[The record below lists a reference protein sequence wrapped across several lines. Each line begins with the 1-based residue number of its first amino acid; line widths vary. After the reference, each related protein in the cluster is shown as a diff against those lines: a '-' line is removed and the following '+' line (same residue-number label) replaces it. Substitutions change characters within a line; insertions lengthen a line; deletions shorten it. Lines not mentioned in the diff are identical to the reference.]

1 MSKTEALIKQ
11 LEAKYETMGQDLN
24 VHLEGLLY
32 STPMTYWD
40 YIQTDALLNLQ
51 TQRTNQPDELVFIM
65 YHQVNELLFK
75 MILSEIKQIAF
86 NEEITTAFFA
96 ERLGRISRYFDML
109 SSSFNVMGDGMEL
122 AQYMK
127 FRNTL
132 TPASGFQ
139 SAQYRKIE
147 FASTELINLIDIR
160 FRATIDR
167 DTPFSNAF
175 DHLYWQAA
183 GKDHATGEK
192 STLLRLFEERYM
204 DEFITFMETYNTLN
218 LWTKFKSLP
227 TEDQANVSLK
237 NAMRH
242 YDHTVNVRWVMA
254 HYDAAGKYLNSGNE
268 KVEATGG
275 SDWQKYMHPRYQKRI
290 FFPGL
295 WSEKELENWGID
307 NLESYAILK

>member
-1 MSKTEALIKQ
+1 MSKSEDLVKQ
-11 LEAKYETMGQDLN
+11 LSEKYAAIGQDVN
-24 VHLEGLLY
+24 VHLEGLLH
-32 STPMTYWD
+32 STPITYWD

-51 TQRTNQPDELVFIM
+51 TQRTNLPDEMVFIM

-75 MILSEIKQIAF
+75 MILWEIEQIAY
-86 NEEITTAFFA
+86 NENPTAAFFS
-96 ERLGRISRYFDML
+96 ERLGRISRYFDVL
-109 SSSFNVMGDGMEL
+109 SSSFVVMGDGMDV

-167 DTPFSNAF
+167 DTPFQHAF

-183 GKDHATGEK
+183 GKDHKTGKK
-192 STLLRLFEERYM
+192 STLINLFEERYM
-204 DEFITFMETYNTLN
+204 EDFIRFMKTYNTLN
-218 LWTKFKSLP
+218 LWTKFKALP
-227 TEDQANVSLK
+227 DADKEDIGLQ

-254 HYDAAGKYLNSGNE
+254 HYHAAGKYLNSGKE
-268 KVEATGG
+268 KAEATGG

-290 FFPGL
+290 FFPDL
-295 WSEKELENWGID
+295 WTEKEMENWGID
-307 NLESYAILK
+307 NLEKCVIL

>member
-1 MSKTEALIKQ
+1 MSKTDELIKQ
-11 LEAKYETMGQDLN
+11 LGAKYEAIGQDVN
-24 VHLEGLLY
+24 VHLEGLLH
-32 STPMTYWD
+32 STPITYWD

-75 MILSEIKQIAF
+75 MILSEVKQIAF
-86 NEEITTAFFA
+86 NADITTAFFS
-96 ERLGRISRYFDML
+96 ECLGRISRYFDVL
-109 SSSFNVMGDGMEL
+109 SSSFTVMGEGMEV

-160 FRATIDR
+160 FRSTIDR

-183 GKDHATGEK
+183 GKDHATGKK

-204 DEFITFMETYNTLN
+204 DEFIIFMETYNTLN

-227 TEDQANVSLK
+227 LEDQENVTLK

-254 HYDAAGKYLNSGNE
+254 HYDAAGKYLNSGKE
-268 KVEATGG
+268 KAEATGG

-307 NLESYAILK
+307 NLESCVIL